1 MIFNHW
7 YSSKSSVKLF
17 FPFLFLN
24 THVPG
29 PTQGDFD
36 SDFGKEHVCKS
47 RGLQSPAII
56 QIYLEL
62 RLNKTIYSF
71 KND

>member
-1 MIFNHW
+1 M
-7 YSSKSSVKLF
+7 
-17 FPFLFLN
+17 
-24 THVPG
+24 PG